1 MIKPNNRTLGAKGKT
16 SKPGFAR
23 WKCTPIPACGG
34 TSPKGKHVTGF
45 SVVYDSL
52 RIQFLCHP
60 GGGSLLSASLPASTC
75 HPERQRRISVL
86 DDYETNA
93 IKYRSA
99 GRSRLRWLSPFGA
112 LRHHLPTRCAVGQQP
127 EGNHLPP
134 ISISRHSA
142 AKTSPSGGG
151 AVGRR
156 GAFPRAPTRLACFPR
171 PSGRFACFPS
181 GDSPVVKVLFI
192 LAAQPPTTTLSGE
205 AAVKL

>member
-1 MIKPNNRTLGAKGKT
+1 MIKPSQPRLWRERKT

-34 TSPKGKHVTGF
+34 TS
-45 SVVYDSL
+45 
-52 RIQFLCHP
+52 P

-192 LAAQPPTTTLSGE
+192 LAAQPPTTTLCGE